1 MAHNRKFIQM
11 QTMRSLLIFAFS
23 ITYCS
28 SSLHAQSNYP
38 EFRITDSVTYINN
51 IRIPDSVTQSFF
63 VEILG
68 NPQRVKRKKGYV
80 TNIYDKLGITL
91 LYRKASGKMNSI
103 SFFYSNILRE
113 YPRDQF
119 RGRIFVNGVLL
130 EENGDPDEIAN
141 KLPGFKYESFLGL
154 IIFDNRKTEFSI
166 SMLPGSNKWS
176 AFGYRFFRPRSR
188 VLALQ

>member
-38 EFRITDSVTYINN
+38 EFRITDSVTYIK
-51 IRIPDSVTQSFF
+51 FF